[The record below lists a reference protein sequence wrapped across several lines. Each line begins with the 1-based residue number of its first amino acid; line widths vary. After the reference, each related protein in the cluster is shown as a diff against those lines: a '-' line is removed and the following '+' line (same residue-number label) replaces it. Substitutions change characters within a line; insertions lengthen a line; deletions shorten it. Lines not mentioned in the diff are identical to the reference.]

1 MTRGLLDGITD
12 PEIMARIAERRRVA
26 ERVAEQMGCTPS
38 EAARQAL
45 DRFETNL
52 SHEGHVLH

>member
-12 PEIMARIAERRRVA
+12 PEIMARVAERRRVA

-38 EAARQAL
+38 EVRQAL
-45 DRFETNL
+45 DPFETNL

>member
-12 PEIMARIAERRRVA
+12 PEIIAQVAERRRVA

-38 EAARQAL
+38 EARQAL

-52 SHEGHVLH
+52 SHEGQVLH

>member
-12 PEIMARIAERRRVA
+12 PETWARVEERKRIA

-38 EAARQAL
+38 EARQAL